1 MDLRYFLTQNLDFS
15 RLRFGQNLGRSETQ
29 TPLVTSGGLVRRGH
43 NSARKREKIKK
54 PDLVGQCLACSE
66 AEDPT
71 RAAANKYFEWKHDP
85 KNLESAVLTTVG

>member
-1 MDLRYFLTQNLDFS
+1 MDFPTRSTDRDFDEP
-15 RLRFGQNLGRSETQ
+15 ETQ